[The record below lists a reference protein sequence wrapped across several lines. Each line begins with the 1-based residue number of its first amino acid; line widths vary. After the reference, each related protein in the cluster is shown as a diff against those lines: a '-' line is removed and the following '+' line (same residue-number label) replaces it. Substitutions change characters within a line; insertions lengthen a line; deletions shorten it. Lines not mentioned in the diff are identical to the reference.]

1 MKKLPEFP
9 RRGCSAFNT
18 WAVSQIQSTVNRK
31 TKKCSLATMTEIL
44 FMFSYEVAYLE
55 TNSNMAKR
63 KKEHFM
69 AGKWGFF
76 QIQHGCL
83 DSTLYLGQ
91 WKKPIDVIDHCSSH
105 RLASFVAT
113 HLFGTVPFFREERAH
128 VLSFHVETKSSI
140 YLPRKAAAKERG

>member
-18 WAVSQIQSTVNRK
+18 WAVSQIQSQQKNQKVLFSKNDGNSIYVLFWSSVPRNKLKYGKGKKGALYGRK
-31 TKKCSLATMTEIL
+31 M
-44 FMFSYEVAYLE
+44 
-55 TNSNMAKR
+55 R
-63 KKEHFM
+63 
-69 AGKWGFF
+69 FF